1 MTLSLA
7 VFSDLSGY
15 GDLFVMWLKT
25 LAPGARSHPDPR
37 MRWLCKMFIAS
48 AAMSQPCYT
57 IEDWSWDAI
66 YLDED
71 GTNFMQ
77 QVTDFWTFEKC
88 HNFLVTEEGCWGAL
102 PRSFATHCS

>member
-1 MTLSLA
+1 MPPAKANAYVFICTMTSASSCKASMSLVRLSLNIMTLSLA

-57 IEDWSWDAI
+57 NDDWDWDA
-66 YLDED
+66 
-71 GTNFMQ
+71 M
-77 QVTDFWTFEKC
+77 
-88 HNFLVTEEGCWGAL
+88 
-102 PRSFATHCS
+102 